1 MASRPAGLA
10 LGNAPTRENH
20 LMNDITQLLTS
31 CGGVGVF
38 AVVFADQAGLP
49 VPAPPLLLAAGA
61 LVADGKLHPV
71 LAVGMTAAATV
82 LADLLWFWLG
92 RQGGGRVLR
101 LMSRWTFSHD
111 ASIPHAKA
119 FIAPPGLWAIMA
131 AKFLPGP
138 V

>member
-82 LADLLWFWLG
+82 LAD
-92 RQGGGRVLR
+92 RSEERRVGKECR
-101 LMSRWTFSHD
+101 SGWVVVCE
-111 ASIPHAKA
+111 
-119 FIAPPGLWAIMA
+119 G
-131 AKFLPGP
+131 
-138 V
+138 